1 MLTGPV
7 WRLCAGWARR
17 AVRRASMCAMTEPDT
32 THHDL
37 LLARVLVV
45 VATVAVFLVLSM
57 SWYVQVDS
65 GDGQFS
71 GWDVLGQLT
80 GDKKGGYVFAGWF
93 GLVVAI
99 GALLAGAG
107 VVQLRQRWVCV
118 LLSVLL
124 PLLAVGMA
132 LVHLRYDDDLRG
144 EQLAAAWA
152 GVVVLLFAAVAWGNL
167 AGPLRQLSY
176 EKA

>member
-1 MLTGPV
+1 
-7 WRLCAGWARR
+7 
-17 AVRRASMCAMTEPDT
+17 MTETDT
-32 THHDL
+32 LHRDL
-37 LLARVLVV
+37 LFARVLVV
-45 VATVAVFLVLSM
+45 VATVAVFLVVSM
-57 SWYVQVDS
+57 PWYLQVDTGGEQFLS
-65 GDGQFS
+65 FS

-93 GLVVAI
+93 GLVVVVA
-99 GALLAGAG
+99 ALLAGAG

-124 PLLAVGMA
+124 TLLAVGMA
-132 LVHLRYDDDLRG
+132 FVHLQYDDDLRG

-152 GVVVLLFAAVAWGNL
+152 GIVVLLFAAVGWGNL

-176 EKA
+176 ETA